1 MWNVV
6 YAALLAVAGVASQ
19 QRSPGTS
26 APQDFQ
32 INGTLLDESTGAP
45 VAHARVALAPVTQ
58 RNDLTT
64 IITGDDGRFLFEH
77 LAAGKYS
84 LMAQARGYLAQS
96 FNQHDQ
102 LSTAIV
108 VGPDLDSGNL
118 SFRLPRESAISGVVT
133 DEAGESVRN
142 AQVSLYFTGLF
153 AGLDAPRMRGRGT
166 TDDQGAYRFPHL
178 SPGRYIVAVS
188 ARPWYA
194 QHPLARAPAAPPG
207 GVIGVVSGGIGGQAE
222 GSQLDVAYPIT
233 FYGGGTDVDQAAAIV
248 LGHGEN
254 AVADVVL
261 QPVRALHVRV
271 DNLSELS
278 GRNGFSLESRL
289 LDGPAISVQSQHN
302 GDGKRLEI
310 AGISPG
316 HYTLRSYVAGKPG
329 DSTWEAREVDIDAN
343 GMLQSSPVNNYI
355 PVSAELRFDAEA
367 PRQANLQLLN
377 KKTRA
382 SFSERV
388 GSDGNVAFKQG
399 VVAGSYEVAL
409 LNAPDVYLKSIS
421 ASGAKVF
428 GRTVE
433 VTPGAAVK
441 LTIAA
446 ARGEGEVAG
455 VASRNGRPMAGILV
469 ILVPSD
475 PEHNQILFRR
485 DQSDSD
491 GTFTLPS
498 VVPGAYT
505 LVAIENG
512 WELEWTKPEVLK
524 PYLGQGVAVRVQPK
538 GKYDMKIP
546 VQ

>member
-1 MWNVV
+1 MRNVV
-6 YAALLAVAGVASQ
+6 YVVLLAVAGVASQ

-26 APQDFQ
+26 VSQDFQ
-32 INGTLLDESTGAP
+32 INGTLVDESTGAP

-64 IITGDDGRFLFEH
+64 ITTGDDGRFVFEH

-108 VGPDLDSGNL
+108 VGPDLDSSNL
-118 SFRLPRESAISGVVT
+118 SFRLPRESAISGVVI
-133 DEAGESVRN
+133 DEAGEGVRN
-142 AQVSLYFTGLF
+142 AQVSLYFAGLF

-194 QHPLARAPAAPPG
+194 QHPMVRDPAAPPG
-207 GVIGVVSGGIGGQAE
+207 GVIGAISGAIGGQAE

-233 FYGGGTDVDQAAAIV
+233 FYGGGTDVDRAAAIV
-248 LGHGEN
+248 LGHGES

-261 QPVRALHVRV
+261 QPVRSVHVRI
-271 DNLSELS
+271 DNLGDLS
-278 GRNGFSLESRL
+278 GRNVSLESRV
-289 LDGPAISVQSQHN
+289 LDGPPIQVQSQQT
-302 GDGKRLEI
+302 GDGKRQEI

-316 HYTLRSYVAGKPG
+316 HYTLRSYVAGKAG
-329 DSTWEAREVDIDAN
+329 DFTSETREVDIDEN

-355 PVSAELRFDAEA
+355 PVSAELRFEAEA
-367 PRQANLQLLN
+367 PRQADLQLVN

-382 SFSERV
+382 VFSERV
-388 GSDGNVAFKQG
+388 GSDGNIVFKQG
-399 VVAGSYEVAL
+399 VTAGSYEVAL
-409 LNAPDVYLKSIS
+409 GNAPDVYLKSMA
-421 ASGAKVF
+421 ASGARVL

-433 VTPGAAVK
+433 VVPGAAVK

-455 VASRNGRPMAGILV
+455 VALRNGRPMAGVLV
-469 ILVPSD
+469 ILVPAD

-498 VVPGAYT
+498 VVPGVYT

-512 WELEWTKPEVLK
+512 WELEWTKAEVVK

-538 GKYDMKIP
+538 GKYDIKLA